1 VGTPEQADHLPERRA
16 EVEALYE
23 KLKAWVVEQPA
34 IRAIG
39 IAGSW
44 ARGDAKESSDVDV
57 LLLTASPDQYVESD
71 RWLEGLLPFP
81 IIRREQFGVITER
94 RVLLPSGLEVE
105 FGIGP
110 LAWASTTPMDEGTR
124 QVVSVGFIVL
134 YDPDAML
141 ARLQGVLSRPARVVR
156 RSALP

>member
-1 VGTPEQADHLPERRA
+1 MGIQKAAHLPERRA

-23 KLKAWVVEQPA
+23 KLKAWVVEQPT
-34 IRAIG
+34 IRAMG

-44 ARGDAKESSDVDV
+44 ARGDARESSDVDV
-57 LLLTASPDQYVESD
+57 LLLTASPDLYIESD
-71 RWLEGLLPFP
+71 QWLEGLLPLP

-94 RVLLPSGLEVE
+94 RVLMASGLEVE

-110 LAWASTTPMDEGTR
+110 LVWASTTPIDEGTR
-124 QVVSVGFIVL
+124 QVVSAGFIVL

-141 ARLQGVLSRPARVVR
+141 AQLQKAVEASPV
-156 RSALP
+156 RSATRGAA